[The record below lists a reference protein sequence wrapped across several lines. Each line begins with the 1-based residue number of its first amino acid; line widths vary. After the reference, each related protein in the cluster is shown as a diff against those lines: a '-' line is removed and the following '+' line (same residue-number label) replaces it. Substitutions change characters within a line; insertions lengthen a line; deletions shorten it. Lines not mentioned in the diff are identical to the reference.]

1 MDRVMKDV
9 TPRSEDFSQ
18 WYVDVVT
25 KADLIDYAPVKGFT
39 VLKPYGYRIWELIQ
53 GFMDARFKATGHQNA
68 YFPVLIPESL
78 LQKEA
83 DHVEGFA
90 PEVAWVTHGGAEE
103 LAERLA
109 VRPTS
114 EAVIGAMYSRWVQSY
129 RDLPILIN
137 QWCSVVRWEKA
148 TRPFLRAREFLW
160 QEGHTAHRTSAEA
173 VAETEQML
181 RVYRQTIEQEL
192 AIPTVAGPKSPGERF
207 AGAVET
213 LTLEG
218 LMGDGRALQLGTSH
232 FLGQNFA
239 EAFDIGFLDEDGVR
253 RHCWTTSWGTSY
265 RLIGAL
271 IMLHGDD
278 RGLRLP
284 PLVAPVQVVVVPI
297 GKGAE
302 RDQAVLAAQALK
314 AELGPAVRVTVDDRP
329 EYTPGWK
336 YSDWEM
342 RGVPLRLELG
352 PRDLAAGTVMAVRR
366 DTGEKQSVARAALA
380 GPEGEVA
387 RLLQAIQQN
396 LYDQALAFRSGMSYA
411 VDALAAVEAKDTRG
425 LFWSHWCGA
434 DACEDRVKQET
445 GATLRCL
452 PAAGEWAPAEAHAEG
467 PCLGCGQV
475 SSVAAV
481 FARAY

>member
-1 MDRVMKDV
+1 MDRVLKDI

-78 LQKEA
+78 LRKEA

-90 PEVAWVTHGGAEE
+90 PEVAWVTHGGDEL

-114 EAVIGAMYSRWVQSY
+114 EAMIGAMYSRWVESY
-129 RDLPILIN
+129 RDLPLLIN

-160 QEGHTAHRTSAEA
+160 QEGHTAHRTQAEA
-173 VAETEQML
+173 EAETAQML
-181 RVYRQTIEQEL
+181 AVYRETIEQEL
-192 AIPTVAGPKSPGERF
+192 AIPTVAGPKSPEERF
-207 AGAVET
+207 AGAVNT

-239 EAFDIGFLDEDGVR
+239 KAFDIGFLDEDGVR
-253 RHCWTTSWGTSY
+253 RHCWTTSWGTSF

-284 PLVAPVQVVVVPI
+284 PLVAPVQVVIVPI
-297 GKGAE
+297 GKGADRE
-302 RDQAVLAAQALK
+302 RVSAAAEALK
-314 AELGPAVRVTVDDRP
+314 TELAGWRVTVDDRP

-336 YSDWEM
+336 YNDWEM
-342 RGVPLRLELG
+342 RGVPLRVELG
-352 PRDLAAGTVMAVRR
+352 PRDLAAGSVVLARR
-366 DTGEKQSVARAALA
+366 DTGEKQSVARDALA
-380 GPEGEVA
+380 GPDGAVA
-387 RLLQAIQQN
+387 RTLADIQAT
-396 LYDQALAFRSGMSYA
+396 LYRQAEAFRARSSSVVADCADVQKQG
-411 VDALAAVEAKDTRG
+411 TRG
-425 LFWSHWCGA
+425 LFWSHWCGDA
-434 DACEDRVKQET
+434 ACEARVKQET
-445 GATLRCL
+445 GATIRCL
-452 PAAGEWAPAEAHAEG
+452 PFGGEWAPDGAQADG
-467 PCLGCGQV
+467 PCLGCGRPADV
-475 SSVAAV
+475 TAV

>member
-1 MDRVMKDV
+1 MDRVLKDI

-90 PEVAWVTHGGAEE
+90 PEVAWVTHGGEE
-103 LAERLA
+103 ALAERLA

-114 EAVIGAMYSRWVQSY
+114 EAMIGAMYSRWVEAY
-129 RDLPILIN
+129 RDLPLLIN

-160 QEGHTAHRTSAEA
+160 QEGHTAHRTQAEA
-173 VAETEQML
+173 EAETAQML
-181 RVYRQTIEQEL
+181 GVYRETIEQEL
-192 AIPTVAGPKSPGERF
+192 AIPTVAGPKSAAERF
-207 AGAVET
+207 AGAVNT

-239 EAFDIGFLDEDGVR
+239 KAFDIGFLDEDGVR

-284 PLVAPVQVVVVPI
+284 PLVAPVQVVIVPI
-297 GKGAE
+297 GKGEDRE
-302 RDQAVLAAQALK
+302 RVTAAAHALK
-314 AELGPAVRVTVDDRP
+314 AELSEWRVTVDDRP

-336 YSDWEM
+336 YNDWEM
-342 RGVPLRLELG
+342 RGVPLRVELG
-352 PRDLAAGTVMAVRR
+352 PRDLKAGSVVLVRR
-366 DTGEKQSVARAALA
+366 DTGEKESLGRDVLA
-380 GPEGEVA
+380 GPDGAVA
-387 RLLQAIQQN
+387 RTLAEIQQN
-396 LYDQALAFRSGMSYA
+396 LYRQAEAFRASNSSVVADCVGVQA
-411 VDALAAVEAKDTRG
+411 RATRG
-425 LFWSHWCGA
+425 LFWGHWCG
-434 DACEDRVKQET
+434 DSGCEARVKQET

-452 PAAGEWAPAEAHAEG
+452 PSAGEWSPEGAAAEG
-467 PCLGCGQV
+467 PCLGCGRPATV
-475 SSVAAV
+475 TAV